1 MLAGLLV
8 DSTCPSVGSR
18 PDSPTATSGPPD
30 GEHCG
35 HLLGIENLLG
45 AGSGLVPGRSPLR
58 PPERTSATAA
68 TTAHARR
75 SRPGRRRNKRPTPG
89 MSECCRATP
98 TTPERPRVLSPRSG
112 RAPLAPSRTQ
122 ADPRRRT
129 SAQFGLRVLRRTR
142 RAMASQSA
150 MRAAAAETPTALG
163 VRAPS
168 CPAQL
173 GPFVLGHASCVLL
186 NICPYAPRP
195 GPAFGRAI
203 RRRLPRRDGA
213 SPR

>member
-1 MLAGLLV
+1 MWAWCARSGQ
-8 DSTCPSVGSR
+8 SVGTKSH
-18 PDSPTATSGPPD
+18 GQ
-30 GEHCG
+30 
-35 HLLGIENLLG
+35 LG
-45 AGSGLVPGRSPLR
+45 ASEQLAMRFLGCPVGATQCDVTRCLSEGVRLARWGGTSESCSAGHRAGESQLDYHRSQ
-58 PPERTSATAA
+58 
-68 TTAHARR
+68 
-75 SRPGRRRNKRPTPG
+75 
-89 MSECCRATP
+89 
-98 TTPERPRVLSPRSG
+98 
-112 RAPLAPSRTQ
+112 RAPLPPSRTQ